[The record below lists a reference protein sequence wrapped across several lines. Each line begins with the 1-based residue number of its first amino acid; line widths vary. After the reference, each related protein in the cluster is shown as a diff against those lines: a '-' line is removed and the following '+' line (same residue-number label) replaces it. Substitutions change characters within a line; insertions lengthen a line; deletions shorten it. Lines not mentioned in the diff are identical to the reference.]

1 MQSIASGCCDFL
13 AQCILV
19 RTNHCN
25 YHPFYSPKSSKIY
38 RCWIIWGQNIRVV
51 IIPLF
56 LAVAYLGRSIYLHLI
71 FRFQFI
77 ASSWLVPTLNVALL
91 PFTTTSFAVTMA
103 VNALVTGLI
112 VFRILKVFLEVKA
125 ASTSVERSLGSA
137 GGSKIRHIIFVIIES
152 GMTLL
157 VIQLV
162 RMVLEVIVPSPSQ
175 SAPGPVLFAY
185 QYVLLIGEMF
195 NVIIRSVHFYFF
207 CFTEKNYLARAS
219 HQQ

>member
-1 MQSIASGCCDFL
+1 M
-13 AQCILV
+13 
-19 RTNHCN
+19 
-25 YHPFYSPKSSKIY
+25 
-38 RCWIIWGQNIRVV
+38 
-51 IIPLF
+51 
-56 LAVAYLGRSIYLHLI
+56 
-71 FRFQFI
+71 
-77 ASSWLVPTLNVALL
+77 PTLNVALL